1 MSNKLLKY
9 QEKVVMN
16 GHRKQL
22 KAPFVIFAS
31 CESNLKELQK
41 YNGNN
46 TSESYTDKYQD
57 HITWSYGFRLSLSL
71 LRNLC
76 QTSYWNAWKR

>member
-16 GHRKQL
+16 GHSKQL

-46 TSESYTDKYQD
+46 TVNHTLINIK
-57 HITWSYGFRLSLSL
+57 IIL
-71 LRNLC
+71 LEVMDLD
-76 QTSYWNAWKR
+76 YP